1 MPTLKEV
8 MKSIPGETVVAI
20 GAKSGYIFV
29 EKAEMFARL
38 EPKMS
43 QDARDGFKVSLERAN
58 EHIKIMLKGIPA
70 YKPAKY
76 MDKMSYANK
85 MADIAKSLKQ
95 YLGYSK
101 KIGEYV
107 ENWKNLADREVKNVE
122 KTAIYGITQI
132 LIEGY
137 EEGRFWTQEEFDE
150 YLKKEAAA

>member
-1 MPTLKEV
+1 MSTLKEV
-8 MKSIPGETVVAI
+8 LKSIPGETVVAI

-43 QDARDGFKVSLERAN
+43 QDARDGFKISLDRAD

-76 MDKMSYANK
+76 LDKMAYANK

-101 KIGEYV
+101 KIGDYI
-107 ENWKNLADREVKNVE
+107 ENWKNFIDREVKKVD
-122 KTAIYGITQI
+122 KTKIYGVTQI